1 MGQIN
6 IRLCFMLQGEI
17 LLLVVQHRSSW
28 NTSMEADVLFAVLCH
43 GFPSCTVVF
52 RCYVLCSACEKVSRW
67 ASQFDSGLNLLA
79 LELLQLYSCLG

>member
-1 MGQIN
+1 
-6 IRLCFMLQGEI
+6 MLQGEI

-28 NTSMEADVLFAVLCH
+28 NTSMEADLFAVLCH
-43 GFPSCTVVF
+43 GFPSCTVVLH
-52 RCYVLCSACEKVSRW
+52 CYVLCSACEKVSRW